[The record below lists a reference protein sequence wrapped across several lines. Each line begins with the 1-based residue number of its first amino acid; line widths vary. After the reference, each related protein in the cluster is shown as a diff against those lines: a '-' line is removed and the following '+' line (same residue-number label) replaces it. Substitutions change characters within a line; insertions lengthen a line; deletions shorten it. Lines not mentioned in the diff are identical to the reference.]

1 MQSQIMTNKQDLDQK
16 LSESIAKMKVLISEN
31 ELYSAQIRKLQQ
43 VII

>member
-16 LSESIAKMKVLISEN
+16 LSESIAKIKVLISEN